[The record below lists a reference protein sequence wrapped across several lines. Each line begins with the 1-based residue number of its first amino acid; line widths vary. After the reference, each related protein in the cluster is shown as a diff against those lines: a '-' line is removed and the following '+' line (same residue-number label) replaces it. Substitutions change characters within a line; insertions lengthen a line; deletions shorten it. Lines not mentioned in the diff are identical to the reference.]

1 MINKNNFSEFA
12 PKIMSWINQYFKDL
26 PSLPVKSKVQPKD
39 IYNQFPTTP
48 PQKSESLDQILSDL
62 DKIILPGI
70 THWQH
75 PNFHAYFPANSSVE
89 SLFAEF
95 ITAAIGAQCMIWDTS
110 PAAAELEERVLN
122 WLRDEM
128 KLPNHFEGVIQD
140 TASTATL
147 SAIVCAR
154 EVVTNFEANENGVPS
169 NLRVYCS
176 SQTHSS
182 IEKAVKIAGIGRRN
196 LVKIEVDEKFAL
208 KPSDLEVNIKQ
219 DIADGKTPCCVIAT
233 IGTTSTLGVDPL
245 EAIGKICQKYKIW
258 LHVDAAYLG
267 TALLLEEYQW
277 MNKGIEMVD
286 SFVFNPHKWLFTNFD
301 CSAYYVKDVDI
312 LLKTF
317 EVLPEYL
324 KTKSRGKVN
333 DYRDW
338 GIPLGRR
345 FRALKLWFVI
355 RSFGMEGIRKVLRH
369 HMELNEYFASKMES
383 SPHFELIMPPF
394 ASFTGFRLKVS
405 GVNDLEKMNEINKQ
419 FLAEL
424 NNSGTIYLSHTKI
437 NGQYILRMITAQ
449 TYVEKGDIDKAI
461 DFLTQQAA
469 AFSPHTS
476 I

>member
-1 MINKNNFSEFA
+1 MIDKKDFFELA
-12 PKIMSWINQYFKDL
+12 PKIMTWIDQYFKEL
-26 PSLPVKSKVQPKD
+26 TSFPVKSKVQPKT
-39 IYNQFPTTP
+39 IYNQLPIAP
-48 PQKSESLDQILSDL
+48 PDQSESLDEILKDL
-62 DKIILPGI
+62 DNIIVPGI

-128 KLPNHFEGVIQD
+128 KLPNYFEGVIQD

-154 EVVTNFEANENGVPS
+154 EVATNFDSNENGVPP

-176 SQTHSS
+176 NQTHSS
-182 IEKAVKIAGIGRRN
+182 IEKAVKVAGIGRKN
-196 LVKIEVDEKFAL
+196 VVKIEVDEQFAL
-208 KPSDLEVNIKQ
+208 IPSELELKIKQ
-219 DIADGKTPCCVIAT
+219 DIDDGYKPCCVIAT
-233 IGTTSTLGVDPL
+233 IGTTSTVAVDPL
-245 EAIGKICQKYKIW
+245 KEIGELCQRYKIW

-267 TALLLEEYQW
+267 TALLLEEFQW
-277 MNKGIEMVD
+277 MNEGIEMAD

-301 CSAYYVKDVDI
+301 CTAYYVKDVNI

-324 KTKSRGKVN
+324 KTKSRGQVN

-355 RSFGMEGIRKVLRH
+355 RSYGMEGIRIRLRKH
-369 HMELNEYFASKMES
+369 VALNEYFASKINS
-383 SPHFELIMPPF
+383 SPHFKLFMPPF
-394 ASFTGFRLKVS
+394 ATFTAFRLHPPGIEDKTQLNEMNQEFLDLLNSS
-405 GVNDLEKMNEINKQ
+405 GEM
-419 FLAEL
+419 
-424 NNSGTIYLSHTKI
+424 YLSHTKLQ
-437 NGQYILRMITAQ
+437 GHYIIRMIIAQ
-449 TYVEKGDIDKAI
+449 TYVNKKDIDKVLVI
-461 DFLTQQAA
+461 LTEQAKSFCA
-469 AFSPHTS
+469 KLNL
-476 I
+476 